1 MEKVGCQNVKIVVR
15 NAKVKG
21 KKRNGLK
28 IIAIAVLLLFVV
40 IAYNSFSL
48 RGKQRALEKRY
59 SELQEDLQ
67 SEEERSEQLE
77 DRAAYM
83 QTIRYIEEI
92 AREKLGLVYED
103 EIIFRPE
110 SQE

>member
-1 MEKVGCQNVKIVVR
+1 MKIVVR

-21 KKRNGLK
+21 KRRNGLK
-28 IIAIAVLLLFVV
+28 VIALAVLVLFVV
-40 IAYNSFSL
+40 IAFNSFSL
-48 RGKQRALEKRY
+48 QEEKRALEKQY
-59 SELQEDLQ
+59 SELQEKLQ
-67 SEEERSEQLE
+67 EEEERFYMLK

-103 EIIFRPE
+103 ETIFRPE
-110 SQE
+110 SQQK

>member
-21 KKRNGLK
+21 KKRNGFK
-28 IIAIAVLLLFVV
+28 IIALAVLVLFVV
-40 IAYNSFSL
+40 IAYNSVSL
-48 RGKQRALEKRY
+48 QKEKRALEKQY
-59 SELQEDLQ
+59 SELQENLQ
-67 SEEERSEQLE
+67 SEQERSEQLE

>member
-1 MEKVGCQNVKIVVR
+1 MKIVVR

-28 IIAIAVLLLFVV
+28 IIALAVLVLFVV
-40 IAYNSFSL
+40 IAFNSVSL
-48 RGKQRALEKRY
+48 QGEKRALEKQY
-59 SELQEDLQ
+59 SELQEKLQ
-67 SEEERSEQLE
+67 EEKDRFTMLQ